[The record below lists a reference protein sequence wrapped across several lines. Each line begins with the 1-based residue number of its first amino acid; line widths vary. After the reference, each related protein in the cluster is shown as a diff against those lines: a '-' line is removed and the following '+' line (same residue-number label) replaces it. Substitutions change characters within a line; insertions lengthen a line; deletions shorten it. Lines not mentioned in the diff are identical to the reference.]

1 MMKQRRIK
9 GEFDVFGMT
18 ECMRHMGKFN
28 STLNNNKEK
37 SKCKN
42 NKDTDK
48 SKKYL
53 YEKFR

>member
-1 MMKQRRIK
+1 MI
-9 GEFDVFGMT
+9 
-18 ECMRHMGKFN
+18 ECMRHMWKFN

>member
-1 MMKQRRIK
+1 MI
-9 GEFDVFGMT
+9 

-53 YEKFR
+53 YEKFLYNYSIKPKIYVLL

>member
-1 MMKQRRIK
+1 MI
-9 GEFDVFGMT
+9 

-28 STLNNNKEK
+28 STLNNKEK